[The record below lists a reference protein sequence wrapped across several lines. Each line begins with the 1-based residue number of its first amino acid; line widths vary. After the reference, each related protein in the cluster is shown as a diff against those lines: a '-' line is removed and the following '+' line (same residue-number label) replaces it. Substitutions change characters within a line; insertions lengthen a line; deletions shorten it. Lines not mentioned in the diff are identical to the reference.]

1 MYSENRSK
9 MAGITGDFLFINYF
23 LRRNKERFW
32 AVVEQPYFYNS
43 AAISALAIQQTEFIL
58 VQDRL
63 YRSFRK
69 SCPAKGDR
77 RKLLIINEHTFLF
90 YDVLIT
96 LLIS

>member
-1 MYSENRSK
+1 M
-9 MAGITGDFLFINYF
+9 LINYF
-23 LRRNKERFW
+23 LHRNRERFW
-32 AVVEQPYFYNS
+32 AVVEQQYFCNS
-43 AAISALAIQQTEFIL
+43 AAISALAIQQTEIIL

-63 YRSFRK
+63 HRSFRK

-77 RKLLIINEHTFLF
+77 RKLLIINENTFLF